1 MAEDP
6 TRMPVKTEDKTV
18 ESGSA
23 LPAWRPL
30 ETLRREVDRPFWQR
44 QLTWAATPAVD
55 IVEKDNAFEV
65 VADVPGFDEKNI
77 EVKVARGAL
86 TIKGARQEEQEEKK
100 KGYYVNERRSGSFER
115 TFRLPE
121 GIDAGRIEASF
132 RKGVL
137 TVTLPKKPEAQEPER
152 NIAVRTD

>member
-1 MAEDP
+1 M
-6 TRMPVKTEDKTV
+6 
-18 ESGSA
+18 
-23 LPAWRPL
+23 
-30 ETLRREVDRPFWQR
+30 
-44 QLTWAATPAVD
+44 
-55 IVEKDNAFEV
+55 
-65 VADVPGFDEKNI
+65 PGFDEKNI